1 MHNITQ
7 RMERPFNWVMDRVYA
22 SLPQPVPE
30 LKRLRSCKIIS
41 HRGEC
46 DNQHVFEN
54 TIPAFDSVADAGA
67 WGLEFDVRWTKDLQP
82 VISHD
87 RDGRRLYGSPLTIN
101 QITLATLKAEL
112 PLIPTLEEIIV
123 RYGGKLH
130 LMIELKQENI
140 LHPERQAQILQDL
153 LAPLRPGEDFH
164 ILSLHPHMFELADF
178 VAPSTFLAV
187 STMNTKQ
194 LSELTLRRD
203 YAGIAGHYAF
213 LKDALLA
220 RHQRR
225 GQKVG
230 TGFIHSQNCLFRE
243 INRGVDW
250 IFTNHAVKIQSIRNA
265 HL

>member
-1 MHNITQ
+1 
-7 RMERPFNWVMDRVYA
+7 MERPFNWVMDRVYA

-41 HRGEC
+41 HRGER

-54 TIPAFDSVADAGA
+54 TIAAFNRVADAGA

-87 RDGRRLYGSPLTIN
+87 QDARRLYGSPLVIN
-101 QITLATLKAEL
+101 RTTLATLKAEL
-112 PLIPTLEEIIV
+112 PLIPTLEEVIA

-130 LMIELKQENI
+130 LMIELKQEDI
-140 LHPERQAQILQDL
+140 PDPARQAQTLKDM
-153 LAPLRPGEDFH
+153 LAPLRPGDDFH
-164 ILSLHPHMFELADF
+164 ILSLHPRMFELTDF
-178 VAPSTFLAV
+178 VAPSAFLAV
-187 STMNTKQ
+187 SMMNTKR

-203 YAGIAGHYAF
+203 YAGIAGHYVF

-220 RHQRR
+220 RHQQR

-230 TGFIHSQNCLFRE
+230 TGFIYSKNCLFRE
-243 INRGVDW
+243 LNRGVDW
-250 IFTNHAVKIQSIRNA
+250 IFTNHAAKIQSIRNA
-265 HL
+265 YL